1 MLGATGDLTEV
12 GEKVNFLNKFIS
24 LVDLMSFL
32 VGYLPFGS
40 AKQPINIHLMADFLR
55 VLG

>member
-32 VGYLPFGS
+32 VGYLSFGS
-40 AKQPINIHLMADFLR
+40 AKQPINIHLMVDFLR